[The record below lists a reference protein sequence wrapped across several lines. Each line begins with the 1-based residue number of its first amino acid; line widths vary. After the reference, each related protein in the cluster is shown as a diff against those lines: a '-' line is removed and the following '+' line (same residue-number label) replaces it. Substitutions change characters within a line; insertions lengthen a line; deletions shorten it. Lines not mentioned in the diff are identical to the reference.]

1 MFDNRANKNYTLTQ
15 FLGFFLSK
23 LGRNLQL
30 RSRDLHRPTLPK
42 ELVNKKYSIKKRFN
56 LNVQSNKCHFYLFAS
71 NECLI
76 LTVFEH

>member
-30 RSRDLHRPTLPK
+30 RSRDEIIWIYTGQQYQK
-42 ELVNKKYSIKKRFN
+42 NWSIKNIQLKS
-56 LNVQSNKCHFYLFAS
+56 V
-71 NECLI
+71 LI
-76 LTVFEH
+76 